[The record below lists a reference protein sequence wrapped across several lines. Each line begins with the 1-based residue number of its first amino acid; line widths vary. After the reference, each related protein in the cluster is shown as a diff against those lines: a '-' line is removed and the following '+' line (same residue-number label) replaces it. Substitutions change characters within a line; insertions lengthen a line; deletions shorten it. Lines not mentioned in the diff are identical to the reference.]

1 MSYIFSKCLSIEM
14 LDLSSFNTDKT
25 NNMKF
30 MFYECISLKKIKIS
44 SHFNTKNILKDNIII

>member
-25 NNMKF
+25 NNVKF
-30 MFYECISLKKIKIS
+30 MFYECIS
-44 SHFNTKNILKDNIII
+44 